1 MSLAHK
7 LRKGISE
14 VMNMPIRKAFAVWEG
29 SFREG
34 KGSVKLGS
42 GLFEAP
48 YSAASRFESGPGT
61 NPDELLGAAHA
72 GCFSMALALAL
83 SAQKTPPRK
92 IETTADVDIEPDG
105 PGFTITSIAL
115 HTTADVPGATEADFL
130 KAAEA
135 AKVGCPVSKALAATK
150 ISLDAKLI
158 K

>member
-1 MSLAHK
+1 
-7 LRKGISE
+7 
-14 VMNMPIRKAFAVWEG
+14 MPVRNGFAVWEG

-42 GLFEAP
+42 GLFEGP

-72 GCFSMALALAL
+72 GCFSMALALIL
-83 SAQKTPPRK
+83 SSQRTPPRK
-92 IETTADVDIEPDG
+92 IETTADVTIEPDG
-105 PGFTITSIAL
+105 PGYTITSIAL
-115 HTTADVPGATEADFL
+115 HTTADVPGIGEEGFL

-150 ISLDAKLI
+150 ITLDAHLLGS
-158 K
+158 